1 MKIAII
7 GSGGREHALAHQL
20 RKSSK
25 LSEIYCIP
33 GNAGTEKISINI
45 DLNLENFHELY
56 EVLNEKKIDL
66 VIVGPEKPLVEGV
79 VDFLESKNIKVFGP
93 RKKVSQLEGS
103 KILQKKYV
111 INTKYQLQ
119 ILKSV
124 IQKMR
129 LLNFYHQQIFRWLSK
144 LML

>member
-20 RKSSK
+20 RKSRK
-25 LSEIYCIP
+25 VSEIYCIP

-66 VIVGPEKPLVEGV
+66 VIVGPEKPLVDGV

-93 RKKVSQLEGS
+93 RKKVSQLEG
-103 KILQKKYV
+103 
-111 INTKYQLQ
+111 
-119 ILKSV
+119 
-124 IQKMR
+124 
-129 LLNFYHQQIFRWLSK
+129 LS
-144 LML
+144 LIHI